1 MGGAST
7 FEIGDWEGDALLRV
21 RLVSMSLWRWLGLE
35 AGESEHGQVDSL
47 GEIEKTLENL
57 APNDAR
63 YLAGFAYI
71 LSRVA
76 RADHEV
82 SEAES
87 ALMTR
92 LVAEHGGL
100 QPEQATLVVRI
111 ATTQT
116 LRHGGTEDFIVTREF
131 ASMASRDQKLALLN
145 CLFAVSAT
153 DSSIRTVEDNE
164 IRRITSELKLEHRD
178 FIKVRSAHTGHLE
191 VLRERKQQ

>member
-1 MGGAST
+1 
-7 FEIGDWEGDALLRV
+7 
-21 RLVSMSLWRWLGLE
+21 MSILRWLGLE
-35 AGESEHGQVDSL
+35 GEDPEHGRVDSL
-47 GEIEKTLENL
+47 GEIEKALEHL
-57 APNDAR
+57 PPVDAR

-76 RADHEV
+76 RADHDV

-92 LVAEHGGL
+92 LVAEHGSL
-100 QPEQATLVVRI
+100 PPDQAALVVRI

-131 ASMASRDQKLALLN
+131 GSMASRDQKLALLH

-164 IRRITSELKLEHRD
+164 IRRIASELKLEHGD
-178 FIKVRSAHTGHLE
+178 FIKARSAHTGHLE
-191 VLRERKQQ
+191 VLRDRPKG